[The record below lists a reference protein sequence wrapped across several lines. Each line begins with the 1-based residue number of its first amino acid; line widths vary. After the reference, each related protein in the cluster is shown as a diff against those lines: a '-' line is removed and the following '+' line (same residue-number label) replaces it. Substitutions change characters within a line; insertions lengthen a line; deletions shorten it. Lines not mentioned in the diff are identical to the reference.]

1 MIDIAF
7 SSCPNDI
14 FLFRSFLQDK
24 AYDSCLHIADVSQ
37 LNTWALERK
46 YPLMKISA
54 ALFPKVSNHYRLMA
68 TGAILGD
75 KVGPLILKSKDN
87 SQPIRRIATPGDT
100 TTAHILCRTFCPQAQ
115 LIPMVYHEVIP
126 SILHGNVCAGVV
138 IHEER
143 FTYPSSLSVAHHLGD
158 LWHAKEQLPLP
169 LGCLVID
176 KNIHKDLVLSLTQKI
191 RQSLCSALQ
200 NMSDSLQLA
209 ARYAKNKDIQ
219 VIRRFID
226 TYVNDETS
234 VLSRTGLQALQT
246 LWTYEST

>member
-24 AYDSCLHIADVSQ
+24 TYDSYLHIADVSQ
-37 LNTWALERK
+37 LNAWALERK

-54 ALFPKVSNHYRLMA
+54 ALFPRVSNHYRLMA
-68 TGAILGD
+68 TGAILGH
-75 KVGPLILKSKDN
+75 KVGPLILKSKGN
-87 SQPIRRIATPGDT
+87 PHPIRKIATPGNT
-100 TTAHILCRTFCPQAQ
+100 TTAHILCQTFCPQAQ

-126 SILHGNVCAGVV
+126 SILHGDVCAGVV

-143 FTYPSSLSVAHHLGD
+143 FTYPPSLSVTHHLGD

-176 KNIHKDLVLSLTQKI
+176 KNIPQGLVVSLTQKI
-191 RQSLCSALQ
+191 RQSLRSALQ
-200 NMSDSLQLA
+200 NMPDSLLLA
-209 ARYAKNKDIQ
+209 AQYAKNKDIQ
-219 VIRRFID
+219 IIQRFID

-234 VLSRTGLQALQT
+234 MLSHIGLQALQT
-246 LWTYEST
+246 LWTYANS